1 VLRMTRP
8 CFRDENL
15 GFDEACIAGEEGTT
29 RGRGQCP
36 EQREPIPPG
45 PPCFRDENLGFDEA
59 CIAGEEGTTRGRGP
73 KPRAA
78 RANPARPTSLR
89 SIELRLGE
97 PVPQESYPYLVRYIS
112 PSEDCRDEALRA

>member
-1 VLRMTRP
+1 MLWLRVRIPPGPPCYVLRMTR
-8 CFRDENL
+8 
-15 GFDEACIAGEEGTT
+15 
-29 RGRGQCP
+29 
-36 EQREPIPPG
+36 
-45 PPCFRDENLGFDEA
+45 PCFRDENLGFDEA